1 VPYAPYNFL
10 SIYHFFV
17 STGGT
22 VDITVHEVRSDKSL
36 KEIHRASGGPWGG
49 IKVDDAFQEYLL
61 ELFGFETIA
70 SLAKNE
76 VIELERSF
84 ESFKRK
90 VDTGN
95 TVHYMQIPLSLRRS
109 APPGTLV
116 ASKLKLQ
123 SEKVKEFFDKPIK
136 TICAHIQKMISAMPL
151 DELKTILLVG
161 GFSESK
167 LLQEGIQLH
176 FPSIAVRTPSGPS
189 TAIVKGAV
197 DFGHCPEKIR
207 FRMSPYTYGVSKTP
221 PFRHGIHPKRKLFI
235 FQGIE
240 YCRDI
245 FDVHVKINQLVETGT
260 PISDKTYVPLHPGQ
274 SAMSIAVVTS
284 TSPNPGFVTD
294 ADNRTIGR
302 FEVKLPYCEIK
313 RQKAVNVKMIFSG
326 TELKVEARD
335 ITNQLYTTSFS
346 FE

>member
-1 VPYAPYNFL
+1 
-10 SIYHFFV
+10 
-17 STGGT
+17 
-22 VDITVHEVRSDKSL
+22 
-36 KEIHRASGGPWGG
+36 
-49 IKVDDAFQEYLL
+49 
-61 ELFGFETIA
+61 
-70 SLAKNE
+70 
-76 VIELERSF
+76 
-84 ESFKRK
+84 
-90 VDTGN
+90 
-95 TVHYMQIPLSLRRS
+95 MQIPLSLRRS

-302 FEVKLPYCEIK
+302 FEVK
-313 RQKAVNVKMIFSG
+313 
-326 TELKVEARD
+326 
-335 ITNQLYTTSFS
+335 
-346 FE
+346 

>member
-1 VPYAPYNFL
+1 M
-10 SIYHFFV
+10 V

-36 KEIHRASGGPWGG
+36 KEIHRATGGPWGG

-61 ELFGFETIA
+61 ELFGFEIIE

-90 VDTGN
+90 VDTGS
-95 TVHYMQIPLSLRRS
+95 TVYYMQLPLSLRRS

-123 SEKVKEFFDKPIK
+123 SEKVNEFFDKPIK

-161 GFSESK
+161 GFSDSK
-167 LLQEGIQLH
+167 LLQEGIQWH
-176 FPSIAVRTPSGPS
+176 FPSIAVRTPSEPN

-197 DFGHCPEKIR
+197 DFGHCPEKIC
-207 FRMSPYTYGVSKTP
+207 FRMSPYTYGVSKTT
-221 PFRHGIHPKRKLFI
+221 PFRHGIHPERKLFI
-235 FQGIE
+235 VQGTE
-240 YCRDI
+240 HCHDI

-260 PISDKTYVPLHPGQ
+260 PISDKTYVPFHPGQ
-274 SAMSIAVVTS
+274 SAMSIVVVTS
-284 TSPNPGFVTD
+284 TSPNPD
-294 ADNRTIGR
+294 
-302 FEVKLPYCEIK
+302 L
-313 RQKAVNVKMIFSG
+313 
-326 TELKVEARD
+326 
-335 ITNQLYTTSFS
+335 
-346 FE
+346 

>member
-1 VPYAPYNFL
+1 
-10 SIYHFFV
+10 
-17 STGGT
+17 
-22 VDITVHEVRSDKSL
+22 L
-36 KEIHRASGGPWGG
+36 KEIHRATGGPWGG

-61 ELFGFETIA
+61 ELFGFETFT

-90 VDTGN
+90 VGTGN
-95 TVHYMQIPLSLRRS
+95 TVYYMQIPLSLRQS

-123 SEKVKEFFDKPIK
+123 SAKVKEFFDKPIK
-136 TICAHIQKMISAMPL
+136 TICAHIQKMIAAMPL

-167 LLQEGIQLH
+167 LLQEGIQRH
-176 FPSIAVRTPSGPS
+176 FSSIAVRTPSGPS

-207 FRMSPYTYGVSKTP
+207 FRMSPYTYGIEMTI
-221 PFRHGIHPKRKLFI
+221 PFRHGMHPERKLFI
-235 FQGIE
+235 AQGTE

-245 FDVHVKINQLVETGT
+245 FDIHVKINQLVETGT
-260 PISDKTYVPLHPGQ
+260 PISDKTYEPFCAEQ
-274 SAMSIAVVTS
+274 SAISFDVATS
-284 TSPNPGFVTD
+284 TSPNPVFVTD
-294 ADNRTIGR
+294 ADSRTIGSFR
-302 FEVKLPYCEIK
+302 VKLPYCEFK

-335 ITNQLYTTSFS
+335 NITNELYTTSFR